1 VCSSDLQEEARGVAE
16 RLELVGQVRELRL
29 LLGEEALGVDAVAD
43 VVDTVE
49 VEVEAPLRGEEQ
61 RDDDE
66 APALLLG
73 LAERLG
79 GALEA
84 DEVLLR
90 QRRQEVARGGDLG
103 LELAGGGLG
112 ISEEHTSELQSREKI
127 VCSPLLEK
135 KQPGS

>member
-1 VCSSDLQEEARGVAE
+1 
-16 RLELVGQVRELRL
+16 RL

-112 ISEEHTSELQSREKI
+112 DRAALALVGRLQVGPQRR
-127 VCSPLLEK
+127 
-135 KQPGS
+135 Q